1 MVVLNVSGDLTLS
14 VLLKRRMTIP
24 DPPLPP
30 LVLLA
35 VLAPP
40 PPPEPP
46 KAPLPEPEST
56 TGEVNAKVK
65 RSKERKARS
74 QYSRG
79 TGQLRIPKTGGL
91 NAPTGGPAGGI
102 NTAQ

>member
-1 MVVLNVSGDLTLS
+1 MCIFGRST
-14 VLLKRRMTIP
+14 P
-24 DPPLPP
+24 APPPPPPLAP
-30 LVLLA
+30 
-35 VLAPP
+35 PP

-56 TGEVNAKVK
+56 TGEVNPKVK

-74 QYSRG
+74 QYTRG

-91 NAPTGGPAGGI
+91 NAPTGGPMGGI
-102 NTAQ
+102 NTGQ

>member
-1 MVVLNVSGDLTLS
+1 MCIFGRSTPVA
-14 VLLKRRMTIP
+14 P
-24 DPPLPP
+24 PPPPLAP
-30 LVLLA
+30 
-35 VLAPP
+35 PP

-102 NTAQ
+102 NTAPVSYTHLTLPTILLV